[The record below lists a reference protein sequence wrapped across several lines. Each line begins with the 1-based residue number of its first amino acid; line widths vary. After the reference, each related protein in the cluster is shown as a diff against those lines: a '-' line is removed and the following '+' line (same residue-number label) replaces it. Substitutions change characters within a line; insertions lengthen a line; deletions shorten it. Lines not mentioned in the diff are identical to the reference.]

1 MPKRLW
7 MIKLISLR
15 KKKHL
20 RVDRA
25 FKRIKQKNIG
35 VKWVYKKKL
44 KKNSEIDKYKTCL
57 SAKNYK

>member
-1 MPKRLW
+1 